1 MISDSIRKLNCAFI
15 AKIIIPN
22 IDILKILKDGLI
34 ERSRNLLKR
43 IWRHLIIVKVKL
55 HELLV
60 VF

>member
-22 IDILKILKDGLI
+22 IDLLKILKDGLI

-43 IWRHLIIVKVKL
+43 I
-55 HELLV
+55 
-60 VF
+60 